1 MANPSHLRSR
11 RSAAQRHALEGVER
25 EIRAN
30 DHNGRRK
37 YLKDFSAAYR
47 TYESVLT
54 PADVHEAVQPAD
66 LVLIGDYHALRACQR
81 FAGALLEQR
90 ALTGDRPV
98 VLGVETIFARD
109 QHILDEWWRRE
120 IDEHEL
126 RERMRFQLDWGY
138 ELGSVLRTAG
148 DGTRARGCD
157 LRTGLHAARGSAQDR
172 GAGSSRGD
180 KLVEIRQRHPEAAIL
195 VFFGE
200 SHLAPAHLPREVQ
213 DVLPAGENSHDIAE
227 RRCSLLARRRRAP

>member
-1 MANPSHLRSR
+1 
-11 RSAAQRHALEGVER
+11 VER

-30 DHNGRRK
+30 DHIGRRK

-54 PADVHEAVQPAD
+54 PADVQEAVQPAD
-66 LVLIGDYHALRACQR
+66 LVLIADYHALPACQR

-90 ALTGDRPV
+90 ALVGDRPV

-109 QHILDEWWRRE
+109 QHIIDEWWRRE

-138 ELGSVLRTAG
+138 EWNPFYELLVTSA
-148 DGTRARGCD
+148 RARRCD
-157 LRTGLHAARGSAQDR
+157 LRAGLHAARRFTQDR
-172 GAGSSRGD
+172 SARPPRGRQAVRSPIAASGSGDSRSLRRITPGTGT
-180 KLVEIRQRHPEAAIL
+180 LAA
-195 VFFGE
+195 
-200 SHLAPAHLPREVQ
+200 
-213 DVLPAGENSHDIAE
+213 
-227 RRCSLLARRRRAP
+227 